1 MDIKILWGKPSV
13 GKHRR
18 LPFRFFTPIGFLAA
32 IAISG
37 ILASRSTTWAANDPR
52 VTILE
57 PSAGASSVADTAS
70 LVVEILDDQPL
81 PTEPIPFFLN
91 GVRAQGSWVS
101 ESQENERRKLTVT
114 LLGALVVN
122 QDYEFEVI
130 ATDSDG
136 LTNSARIY
144 FDTFDP
150 ESVVI
155 EAEDYNFESGLFIDQ
170 PILMPEGEID
180 SSAYGGQVGT
190 AGVDFYE
197 KTLIPLAEGNVYR
210 PLDPVGVGRSTDLAR
225 EKFLQAGGPSAG
237 VHDYAV
243 TGIREGEWLNFG
255 RGFPKRAYL
264 VRMRQSLVGL
274 PGSATLLSLVS
285 GDPSTLVQGT
295 VPVGVFLG
303 RPTDGRYRTIPL
315 TDGPAQQEVVL
326 RLTSD
331 ATVRLTQLSD
341 DPAGDS
347 LAQNFMVF
355 IPTTDPGILRP
366 IVAQVRPWASEVV
379 PGSGLEIGATL
390 VNRDTAVNA
399 GSIEVTLNGEPVI
412 PTVVDDGSV
421 VTLDLVP
428 PELSAGST
436 NKVELRFADTE
447 GVEQARSWSFAVLG
461 ETLPRLESASQ
472 VTGPYA
478 PEPTAIVDAESR
490 IIRSALTVQAMYYRL
505 SLTGGTNASP
515 LRIDSIRIEGTDVVM
530 GYSF

>member
-1 MDIKILWGKPSV
+1 MGIEILPGESSC
-13 GKHRR
+13 GEHRR
-18 LPFRFFTPIGFLAA
+18 LPLRFFTPNGFKAA

-37 ILASRSTTWAANDPR
+37 ILAAMGSGWAANSPR

-57 PSAGASSVADTAS
+57 PSVGASLVAENAS
-70 LVVEILDDQPL
+70 LVVEIQDDEPM
-81 PTEPIPFFLN
+81 PVEPIPFFLN
-91 GVRAQGSWVS
+91 GVRAQGSWFI
-101 ESQENERRKLTVT
+101 EAQENERRKLTVT
-114 LLGALVVN
+114 LLGALVYN

-150 ESVVI
+150 ESVLI
-155 EAEDYNFESGLFIDQ
+155 EAEDYNFESGLFIDH
-170 PILMPEGEID
+170 PILLPEGEID

-190 AGVDFYE
+190 PGVDFHE
-197 KTLIPLAEGNVYR
+197 TTLIPVVERNAYR
-210 PLDPVGVGRSTDLAR
+210 PLDTVGVERSTDLAR
-225 EKFLQAGGPSAG
+225 EKFLQSGGPNAG
-237 VHDYAV
+237 VYDYAV
-243 TGIREGEWLNFG
+243 TGIREGEWLNYG
-255 RGFPKRAYL
+255 RGFPRRAYL

-274 PGSATLLSLVS
+274 PESATLLSLVS

-303 RPTDGRYRTIPL
+303 RVTDGRYRTIPL
-315 TDGPAQQEVVL
+315 TDALARQEVVL

-331 ATVRLTQLSD
+331 ATVRLTQLTD

-347 LAQNFMVF
+347 LSQNFMVF
-355 IPTTDPGILRP
+355 IPTADPGILRP
-366 IVAQVRPWASEVV
+366 IITQLRPWPGEVV

-390 VNRDTAVNA
+390 VNRDTAVEA
-399 GSIEVTLNGEPVI
+399 GSIEVALNGEPVI
-412 PTVVDDGSV
+412 PTVMEDGSV

-428 PELSAGST
+428 PELPAGST
-436 NKVELRFADTE
+436 NTVELRFADIE
-447 GVEQARSWSFAVLG
+447 GVEQTLSWSFLVLG

-478 PEPTAIVDAESR
+478 PEPTAIVDAEAR

-515 LRIDSIRIEGTDVVM
+515 LSIDSIRIEGTDVVM
-530 GYSF
+530 GYSY